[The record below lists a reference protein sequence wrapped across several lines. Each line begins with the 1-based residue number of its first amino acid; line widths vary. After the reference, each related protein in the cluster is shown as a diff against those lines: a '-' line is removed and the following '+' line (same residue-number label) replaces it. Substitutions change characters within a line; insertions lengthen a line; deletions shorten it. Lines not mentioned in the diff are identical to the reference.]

1 MGNGPETAEGGQRR
15 HQCAPGS
22 VAMLC
27 KVVPRSPRAFLQAQ
41 SLVLGWGGDA
51 RVSGKAEGREGKP
64 RLLPPQPG
72 FPLAVVS

>member
-1 MGNGPETAEGGQRR
+1 MALRLPREASAGISVRR
-15 HQCAPGS
+15 AQWRCFVKS
-22 VAMLC
+22 S
-27 KVVPRSPRAFLQAQ
+27 PRSPRAFLQAQ

-51 RVSGKAEGREGKP
+51 RVSGKAEDVVREGKP